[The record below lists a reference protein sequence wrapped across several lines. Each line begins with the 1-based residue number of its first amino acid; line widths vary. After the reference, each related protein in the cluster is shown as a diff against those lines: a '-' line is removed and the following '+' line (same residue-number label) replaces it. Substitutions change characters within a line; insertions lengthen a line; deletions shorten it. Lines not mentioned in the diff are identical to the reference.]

1 MAQTKR
7 KRRTKHRG
15 TPAGTIEAR
24 GRTGRKPT
32 SSERKGAWFDGP
44 AWQRLKQTAR
54 DRRIARMDQPPTWR
68 SAANRAVIATGI
80 LVLFLILFFKQD
92 VARALALAGFALV
105 VYIPMGYYTDLI
117 MYRRRQAKK
126 REAGQE
132 GRAAPKK

>member
-32 SSERKGAWFDGP
+32 SSERKGGKDDP
-44 AWQRLKQTAR
+44 KQTAR